1 MVHPLANTLRAP
13 VEFDGVG
20 LHTGEH
26 CRIRLHPS
34 EAGEVKV
41 RIGSVEFP
49 ARWDYVVDTHRAT
62 VLGHEGTILSTVEH
76 LLSALWALRIGSVVI
91 EVLQGREVPILD
103 GSALPFLEALE
114 AVGVVPCDGCYQHP
128 MPTAVSVAEGDRA
141 LVLLPGNETA
151 WGGITL
157 PSPFFYQVGLFDLS
171 DYREQIAPARTFGF
185 LHEVEALRQQGLA
198 QGGSLENALILDE
211 NGYYNKARFRD
222 EPLRHK
228 LLDCLGDLM
237 LCGVCLCKF
246 QLVAYAPGHR
256 LNRELAQRVAFVLE
270 PFISTMEEHDG

>member
-1 MVHPLANTLRAP
+1 MAHLLANTLRAP

-20 LHTGEH
+20 LHTGEP
-26 CRIRLHPS
+26 CRVRLHPS
-34 EAGEVKV
+34 EGGGVRV
-41 RIGSVEFP
+41 RIGRVEFP
-49 ARWDYVVDTHRAT
+49 ARWDYVVDTRRAT
-62 VLGHEGTILSTVEH
+62 VLGHAGATISTVEH

-91 EVLQGREVPILD
+91 EQLQGREVPILD

-114 AVGVVPCDGCYQHP
+114 ATGVVSCEGWYQYP
-128 MPTAVSVAEGDRA
+128 LPTGVSVSEGDRV
-141 LVLLPGNETA
+141 LTLLPDDETA
-151 WGGITL
+151 IGFITL
-157 PSPFFYQVGLFDLS
+157 PPPFYHQAGVFDLS
-171 DYREQIAPARTFGF
+171 GYREQIAPARTFGF

-211 NGYYNKARFRD
+211 NGYYNSARFRD

-237 LCGVCLCKF
+237 LCGVCLRRF

-256 LNRELAQRVAFVLE
+256 LNRELAQKVALVLE
-270 PFISTMEEHDG
+270 PFTSTMEEHDG